1 MKFDLLFFSSE
12 RNGISF
18 FGREQYICRFN
29 EQIKDLELVYISK
42 AQGKYKKSFGS
53 PLYTHT
59 ERNCYITINQ
69 QRRTVSTHMIR
80 D

>member
-42 AQGKYKKSFGS
+42 AQGKYKKKLWISII
-53 PLYTHT
+53 YTH
-59 ERNCYITINQ
+59 
-69 QRRTVSTHMIR
+69 RT
-80 D
+80 